1 MRRGEC
7 IMSESQKAL
16 PLAGVKVAD
25 FSWVG
30 AGPRATKDLA
40 DMGAT
45 VIKIESRKRLD
56 LGRLSPPFAGGGR
69 DPDAST
75 FFAITNTSKLGV
87 TINLNDPRGIE
98 VAKKLVAWA
107 DIVVE
112 NFSHGYMDRIGLSF
126 DTLKSIKP
134 DIIQISVSVAGRK
147 GPLGTMR
154 GYGNSAAALS
164 GMAALSGWPD
174 RDPHMPPFAYG
185 DVVAPMF
192 ATVAALAA
200 LEHRRQTGEG
210 QMIDISQV
218 EPLVHV
224 MADRFEAAQKG
235 SGGKPGNRTTR
246 YAPHGAFPARG
257 VDQWIAI
264 AVRTDAEWRELAAIA
279 NIDDARFD
287 ALAGRK
293 ADEDALEIVLGAWTR
308 GQDKHL
314 LADRLSALGIAAEA
328 VADGRDVF
336 TDPELIDHGHYQSI
350 EHDKLGICDMPA
362 PPLRFSDSDI
372 RISAPPNLGEHN
384 RRIFVDLLGM
394 TETEVAELAQTGALA

>member
-1 MRRGEC
+1 
-7 IMSESQKAL
+7 MSRL
-16 PLAGVKVAD
+16 PLEGVKVAD

-40 DMGAT
+40 DLGAT

-69 DPDAST
+69 DPDASA

-87 TINLNDPRGIE
+87 TINLGDPRGVE

-126 DTLKSIKP
+126 DTLKAIKP

-154 GYGNSAAALS
+154 GYGNSAGALS

-174 RDPHMPPFAYG
+174 RDPHMAPFAYG

-192 ATVAALAA
+192 ATVATLAA
-200 LEHRRQTGEG
+200 LEHRRRTGQG
-210 QMIDISQV
+210 QLIDISQT
-218 EPLVHV
+218 EPLIHV
-224 MADRFEAAQKG
+224 MADRFAAEQTG
-235 SGGKPGNRTTR
+235 TGGKPGNRSPR
-246 YAPHGAFPARG
+246 HAPQGAYPARG
-257 VDQWIAI
+257 VDQWTAI
-264 AVRTDAEWRELAAIA
+264 AVRSDTEWTALANAAGITDP
-279 NIDDARFD
+279 RFD
-287 ALAGRK
+287 TLAGRK
-293 ADEDALEIVLGAWTR
+293 AHEDELDAALSEWTR
-308 GQDKHL
+308 GQDKRV
-314 LADRLSALGIAAEA
+314 LADRLTALGIAAEP
-328 VADGRDVF
+328 VNDGREVF
-336 TDPELIDHGHYQSI
+336 TDPELIERGHYRPITHS
-350 EHDKLGICDMPA
+350 KLGATDMPA

-372 RISAPPNLGEHN
+372 RVTAPPNLGEHN
-384 RRIFVDLLGM
+384 QRIFVDLLGM
-394 TETEVAELAQTGALA
+394 SEAEVRELTQAGALA

>member
-1 MRRGEC
+1 
-7 IMSESQKAL
+7 MSKL
-16 PLAGVKVAD
+16 PLEGVKVAD

-126 DTLKSIKP
+126 DTLQAIKP

-154 GYGNSAAALS
+154 GYGNSAGALS

-174 RDPHMPPFAYG
+174 RDPHMAPFAYG

-192 ATVAALAA
+192 ATVATLAA

-210 QMIDISQV
+210 QLIDISQT
-218 EPLVHV
+218 EPLIHV
-224 MADRFEAAQKG
+224 MADRFLAEQTG
-235 SGGKPGNRTTR
+235 SGGKPGNRSPHR
-246 YAPHGAFPARG
+246 APQGAYPARG
-257 VDQWIAI
+257 VDQWVAI
-264 AVRTDAEWRELAAIA
+264 AVRDDAEWAALAQAAGIT
-279 NIDDARFD
+279 DSRFD
-287 ALAGRK
+287 TLPGRK
-293 ADEDALEIVLGAWTR
+293 AHEDELDAALSKWTR
-308 GQDKHL
+308 GQDKRV
-314 LADRLSALGIAAEA
+314 LADRLAALGIPAEPIN
-328 VADGRDVF
+328 DGRDVF
-336 TDPELIDHGHYQSI
+336 TDPELIERGHYQPVTHS
-350 EHDKLGICDMPA
+350 KLGDTEIPG
-362 PPLRFSDSDI
+362 PPLRFSDSAI
-372 RISAPPNLGEHN
+372 RVGAPPNLGEHN
-384 RRIFVDLLGM
+384 HAVFVDLLGM
-394 TETEVAELAQTGALA
+394 SEAEVRDLTDAGALA